1 MGVDAEFSVR
11 GESDYR
17 LGERMKMEFHDVANI
32 FPLMQGQ
39 EFDDLVS
46 DIRANGLREPIWT
59 YHGKIIDGRNR
70 FRACNAAGIT
80 PRYQEWDGEGS
91 LINFVVSLNLHRRH
105 LDTSQRALVAARIK
119 HIFEAEAKERM
130 HLNNASKANLPESQ
144 KGQSREQAAKALN
157 VSPRAVEHASRVL
170 DRGTEELVTAVASG
184 SVSVSAASDIAT
196 LPKPEQQEVVARGKA
211 EILQKAKEI
220 RSEKSAIIQEQRKTE
235 REEAL
240 KIPPPAGQYR
250 TIVIDPPWPI
260 QKLARDVRPNQS
272 TSLDYPVMTLDELAR
287 FKIPAEDS
295 AHIYLWTTHKY
306 LPTAFSLLDEWGF
319 KYIFAMVWHKPGG
332 FQPFGLPQYNCEF
345 VLFGRKGNMDFL
357 DTKAFPVCF
366 SASRREHSRKPEEFY
381 ELVRRVSPGPRI
393 DIFSREHHDGFSSF
407 GNETSKFLSA

>member
-1 MGVDAEFSVR
+1 VGVDAEFSVR

-157 VSPRAVEHASRVL
+157 VSPRN
-170 DRGTEELVTAVASG
+170 
-184 SVSVSAASDIAT
+184 
-196 LPKPEQQEVVARGKA
+196 P
-211 EILQKAKEI
+211 
-220 RSEKSAIIQEQRKTE
+220 
-235 REEAL
+235 
-240 KIPPPAGQYR
+240 
-250 TIVIDPPWPI
+250 
-260 QKLARDVRPNQS
+260 
-272 TSLDYPVMTLDELAR
+272 
-287 FKIPAEDS
+287 
-295 AHIYLWTTHKY
+295 
-306 LPTAFSLLDEWGF
+306 
-319 KYIFAMVWHKPGG
+319 
-332 FQPFGLPQYNCEF
+332 
-345 VLFGRKGNMDFL
+345 
-357 DTKAFPVCF
+357 
-366 SASRREHSRKPEEFY
+366 
-381 ELVRRVSPGPRI
+381 
-393 DIFSREHHDGFSSF
+393 
-407 GNETSKFLSA
+407 